1 MVRVKYVIP
10 VLILVVCMTKP
21 SYGKWVWN
29 KETGWMQSTFAV
41 AATLEQRYKYALSL
55 IVEQKYVD
63 AVKEF
68 EAIIKTDPDSE
79 HAEASQINIGWAY
92 FLNGDYKRAM
102 KAYEGAFQKFSGT
115 KRTKEILEKMY
126 QVGIVQMDTDEDA
139 AIEILEKVI
148 QKQQLGPLAPEAQVK
163 IADCYF
169 KKNQFDILLTNPPFG
184 AVVKSTEKD
193 YLEKYELGK
202 GKQNQKT
209 EILFIER
216 CLDFLKPNGKMA
228 IVLPDGILS
237 NSSLQ
242 YVRDFLMEKS
252 QILAVVSLPQ
262 IAFTHFGAGVK
273 SSLMFVRKKKENE
286 RAGNYPIFMAIAEHI
301 GYDATGR
308 KDQINDLNT
317 ILEEYR
323 KFEKSPKGYKGV

>member
-29 KETGWMQSTFAV
+29 KETGWMQSTSAV
-41 AATLEQRYKYALSL
+41 ATTLEQRYKYALSL

-79 HAEASQINIGWAY
+79 YAEVSQINIGWAY

-169 KKNQFDILLTNPPFG
+169 KKNQFEEAIDAYEKFMENYPKNEWIPYIQYQIPLSKICHEKKQERNYGLLISAKENF
-184 AVVKSTEKD
+184 EE
-193 YLEKYELGK
+193 Y
-202 GKQNQKT
+202 
-209 EILFIER
+209 
-216 CLDFLKPNGKMA
+216 
-228 IVLPDGILS
+228 IVS
-237 NSSLQ
+237 NSNG
-242 YVRDFLMEKS
+242 VNVEDAKKMIEDIR
-252 QILAVVSLPQ
+252 ILEAEREFN
-262 IAFTHFGAGVK
+262 IGEFYIR
-273 SSLMFVRKKKENE
+273 RKKPSAAVMYFEYVMNRYPNTIWAEKANE
-286 RAGNYPIFMAIAEHI
+286 RIEFLRMIEAV
-301 GYDATGR
+301 
-308 KDQINDLNT
+308 K
-317 ILEEYR
+317 
-323 KFEKSPKGYKGV
+323 

>member
-1 MVRVKYVIP
+1 MVRVKYVIS

-41 AATLEQRYKYALSL
+41 ATTLEQRYKYALFL
-55 IVEQKYVD
+55 IVEKKYVD
-63 AVKEF
+63 EVKEF

-79 HAEASQINIGWAY
+79 YAEVSQINIGWAY

-169 KKNQFDILLTNPPFG
+169 KKISFKGELTLMRSLWKIIPKMSGSLIFNIKYRSQKYVTRKSKNGITVYLFLQKR
-184 AVVKSTEKD
+184 VSKST
-193 YLEKYELGK
+193 
-202 GKQNQKT
+202 
-209 EILFIER
+209 
-216 CLDFLKPNGKMA
+216 
-228 IVLPDGILS
+228 
-237 NSSLQ
+237 
-242 YVRDFLMEKS
+242 
-252 QILAVVSLPQ
+252 
-262 IAFTHFGAGVK
+262 
-273 SSLMFVRKKKENE
+273 
-286 RAGNYPIFMAIAEHI
+286 
-301 GYDATGR
+301 
-308 KDQINDLNT
+308 
-317 ILEEYR
+317 
-323 KFEKSPKGYKGV
+323 